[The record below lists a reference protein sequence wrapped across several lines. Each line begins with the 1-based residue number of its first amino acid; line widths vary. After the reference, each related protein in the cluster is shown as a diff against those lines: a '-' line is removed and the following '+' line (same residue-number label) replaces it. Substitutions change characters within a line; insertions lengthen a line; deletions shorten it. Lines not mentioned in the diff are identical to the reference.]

1 MAQVFSI
8 IRSYFKGDKWLLSAV
23 MFLIVLSVLAV
34 YSSTS
39 ALAYQKMHGDTS
51 YYLFRHCSM
60 LIGGLLCLGLA
71 SNVRPKYYSG
81 LSIIMVGVS
90 ILLLIG
96 ALVAGSS
103 INGSS
108 RWIRLG
114 IVSFQPSE
122 IAKVSLMLFA
132 ARQLAEH
139 GDDPD
144 KAFWP
149 IVTAA
154 GAVCGLILLEN
165 LSTFL
170 LVALSVGALM
180 IIGRVSISKLM
191 LLGGGLA
198 IFVGILIYFAPQ
210 VSSVFPPAKRAVT
223 WHNRIERFIAADDE
237 QTTGPRRNEKTQE
250 EQALTAVSTGGLAG
264 RGPGNSYMKNF
275 LPMAYSDFIFS
286 TILEEYG
293 LWGGLLVVAAYFMI
307 FARSRILA
315 IQSKKEFHLYTV
327 AGLGIMLT
335 LQAIIN
341 MMVGVGL
348 MPVTGQTLPMV
359 SMGGTSNLIT
369 GVTFGIMLSVSEE
382 TKRLGDAPTVMS
394 GKGKRSAAANA
405 NNN

>member
-1 MAQVFSI
+1 MVQIFGI
-8 IRSYFKGDKWLLSAV
+8 MRSYFKGDKWLLSAV
-23 MFLIVLSVLAV
+23 LFLIIVSVLAV

-60 LIGGLLCLGLA
+60 LIGGLFCLAVA
-71 SNVRPKYYSG
+71 SNVKPKYYSG
-81 LSIIMVGVS
+81 LSVLMVGVS
-90 ILLLIG
+90 VALLAY
-96 ALVAGSS
+96 ALVGGSS

-114 IVSFQPSE
+114 AVSFQPSE

-132 ARQLAEH
+132 ARQLGIH
-139 GDDPD
+139 TDNPD

-149 IVTAA
+149 IVVAS
-154 GAVCGLILLEN
+154 GLVCGLILLEN

-170 LVALSVGALM
+170 LVAMSVGTLM
-180 IIGRVSISKLM
+180 VIGRVSLLKL
-191 LLGGGLA
+191 
-198 IFVGILIYFAPQ
+198 GILSTALSVLVASVIYFAPV
-210 VSSVFPPAKRAVT
+210 VSNVFPPASRAIT
-223 WHNRIERFIAADDE
+223 WRARVERFIGVSGDNAVAP
-237 QTTGPRRNEKTQE
+237 PRGGKTQE

-293 LWGGLLVVAAYFMI
+293 LWGGLLVVAAYFVI
-307 FARSRILA
+307 FARTRKLA
-315 IQSKKEFHLYTV
+315 FRCKRAFHLYAI
-327 AGLGIMLT
+327 AGLGVMIT

-348 MPVTGQTLPMV
+348 LPVTGQTLPMV

-369 GVTFGIMLSVSEE
+369 GVTFGIMLSISEE
-382 TKRLGDAPTVMS
+382 TKQLGDMPAVVA
-394 GKGKRSAAANA
+394 GKAKGE
-405 NNN
+405 